1 MKKFFSVCVILS
13 AIFSG
18 CAKIPVESVQLSDA
32 ILREGTRMHSI
43 NIAVINELFS
53 EKKKSVSDF
62 IEQDYLPEYVKDF
75 TSGLTIKNYDADSLQ
90 QILLAILPEINQRRD
105 AMIQALDDQKTKLI
119 SQLNNEYDA
128 YYDASNALHALLQS
142 AADVDAER
150 AALNERI
157 RQLSGE
163 KIDLNKVEHS
173 LDAFIAKAGSAGSI
187 DNAINE
193 LDNTMNEI
201 LNTNK

>member
-187 DNAINE
+187 DNAISE